1 MRIAKKVAS
10 LAFKVSLGGVLLLA
24 IIITEPTLLA
34 TSFIEYK
41 VPTGLNGVSFPM
53 SITTGPDGNLWYT
66 DSDGVQV
73 VRVTTSGVFT
83 VYPMPAKTPSDK
95 PDSITTGPDG
105 NLWFTTGPGN
115 SIDKLTTGGTLTE
128 YPLPNLQS
136 GPDGIT
142 VGPDGNLWITEFD
155 GDMIAKVTT
164 VGVFTEYPIPTPNTA
179 PSSITTGPDGNL
191 WFTTTNHVVTPSN
204 PLVGM
209 IGKITP
215 NGAMTEYVLPNPQS
229 VPGSITL
236 GPDGNLW
243 FTDSFPGGNGFLS
256 VIGKVT
262 TSGVFTEYPVPAS
275 DSSAQQ
281 ITLGPDGNLW
291 FTDCRGNN
299 IAEVSTGGSF
309 IEYPL
314 PNPNSCP
321 IGITVGPDH
330 NIWFTEVGSPPRVGE
345 LVLSPSVHL
354 KIVKFFTTSTL
365 TPLGL
370 DSNGNP
376 MINVTLAGAIVR
388 SANPGQVL
396 AWVNVTNNSGS
407 SLQSLR
413 LNDTLPVDWT
423 VSPPWMPAKGA
434 IHVFYANGT
443 SLANES
449 DITQPSTITVST
461 GNPETVHLAISNLAS
476 AIGHPLMPGQ
486 SILLSVKL
494 TYGLIH
500 TIQLASSY
508 PRNYTD
514 TAAGAAWT
522 QASFTGI
529 ESSGTGSAFFI
540 ADAKVVDTLPLVL
553 GSLSVRVNVYR
564 EYWIE

>member
-24 IIITEPTLLA
+24 IIATEPTLLA
-34 TSFIEYK
+34 TPFIEYK
-41 VPTGLNGVSFPM
+41 VPTGLNGVSYPM

-115 SIDKLTTGGTLTE
+115 SIDKLTTAGTLTE

-164 VGVFTEYPIPTPNTA
+164 GGVFTEYPIPTPNTA
-179 PSSITTGPDGNL
+179 PSSITTGPDSNL

-204 PLVGM
+204 PLVGR
-209 IGKITP
+209 IGKVST
-215 NGAMTEYVLPNPQS
+215 NGVMTEYVLPNPQS
-229 VPGSITL
+229 VPGAITA

-243 FTDSFPGGNGFLS
+243 FTEDLIVGNAFVG

-262 TSGVFTEYPVPAS
+262 TSGVFTEYPVATPNS
-275 DSSAQQ
+275 LPQQ
-281 ITLGPDGNLW
+281 ITVGPDGNLW
-291 FTDCRGNN
+291 FTDSGSND

-309 IEYPL
+309 IQNPL
-314 PNPNSCP
+314 PTSNSLP
-321 IGITVGPDH
+321 IGITVGPDN

-345 LVLSPSVHL
+345 VVLSPPVHP
-354 KIVKFFTTSTL
+354 KIAKFFTDSSL
-365 TPLGL
+365 NPLPR

-376 MINVTLAGAIVR
+376 KVDVLLANGVVT
-388 SANPGQVL
+388 STNPGQGL
-396 AWVNVTNNSGS
+396 AWVNVTNTSGS
-407 SLQSLR
+407 SLQSLK
-413 LNDTLPVDWT
+413 LNDTLPVDWM
-423 VSPPWMPAKGA
+423 VSPAWIPPKGSVGA

-443 SLANES
+443 SLASETE
-449 DITQPSTITVST
+449 ITQPSTITVST
-461 GNPETVHLAISNLAS
+461 GNPETVQLAISNFTATT
-476 AIGHPLMPGQ
+476 IGHPLMPGQ

-494 TYGLIH
+494 TYVLIH
-500 TIQLASSY
+500 TSQSASTF
-508 PRNYTD
+508 PRT
-514 TAAGAAWT
+514 
-522 QASFTGI
+522 
-529 ESSGTGSAFFI
+529 
-540 ADAKVVDTLPLVL
+540 
-553 GSLSVRVNVYR
+553 
-564 EYWIE
+564 

>member
-24 IIITEPTLLA
+24 IIATEPTLVA
-34 TSFIEYK
+34 TPFIEFK
-41 VPTGLNGVSFPM
+41 VPTGLNGVSYPM

-115 SIDKLTTGGTLTE
+115 SIDKLTTAGTLTE

-164 VGVFTEYPIPTPNTA
+164 GGVFTEYPVPPNSL
-179 PSSITTGPDGNL
+179 PQQIT
-191 WFTTTNHVVTPSN
+191 V
-204 PLVGM
+204 
-209 IGKITP
+209 
-215 NGAMTEYVLPNPQS
+215 
-229 VPGSITL
+229 

-243 FTDSFPGGNGFLS
+243 FTDSGSN
-256 VIGKVT
+256 
-262 TSGVFTEYPVPAS
+262 
-275 DSSAQQ
+275 D
-281 ITLGPDGNLW
+281 
-291 FTDCRGNN
+291 

-309 IEYPL
+309 IQNPL
-314 PNPNSCP
+314 PTSNSFPN
-321 IGITVGPDH
+321 GITVGPDN

-354 KIVKFFTTSTL
+354 KVAKFFTDSSL
-365 TPLGL
+365 NPLPR

-376 MINVTLAGAIVR
+376 KVDVVLANGVVT
-388 SANPGQVL
+388 STNPGQVL
-396 AWVNVTNNSGS
+396 AWINVTITSGS
-407 SLQSLR
+407 SLQALK
-413 LNDTLPVDWT
+413 LNDTLPVDWM
-423 VSPPWMPAKGA
+423 VSPAWIPPKGSVGA

-443 SLANES
+443 SLASETE
-449 DITQPSTITVST
+449 ITQPSTITVST
-461 GNPETVHLAISNLAS
+461 GNPETVQLAISNFTAKT
-476 AIGHPLMPGQ
+476 IGHPLVPGQ

-500 TIQLASSY
+500 TSQSASSY

-514 TAAGAAWT
+514 TAAGVAWT
-522 QASFTGI
+522 QASFTGV
-529 ESSGTGSAFFI
+529 ESNGTGSAFFI
-540 ADAKVVDTLPLVL
+540 ADAKVV
-553 GSLSVRVNVYR
+553 G
-564 EYWIE
+564 

>member
-24 IIITEPTLLA
+24 IIATEPTLLA
-34 TSFIEYK
+34 TPFIEYK
-41 VPTGLNGVSFPM
+41 VPTGLNGVSYPM

-115 SIDKLTTGGTLTE
+115 SIDKLTTAGTLTE

-164 VGVFTEYPIPTPNTA
+164 GGVFTEYPIPTPNTA
-179 PSSITTGPDGNL
+179 PSSITTGPDSNL

-204 PLVGM
+204 PLVGR
-209 IGKITP
+209 IGKVST
-215 NGAMTEYVLPNPQS
+215 NGVITEYVLPNPQS
-229 VPGSITL
+229 VAGDITA
-236 GPDGNLW
+236 GPDGNL
-243 FTDSFPGGNGFLS
+243 
-256 VIGKVT
+256 
-262 TSGVFTEYPVPAS
+262 
-275 DSSAQQ
+275 
-281 ITLGPDGNLW
+281 
-291 FTDCRGNN
+291 
-299 IAEVSTGGSF
+299 
-309 IEYPL
+309 
-314 PNPNSCP
+314 
-321 IGITVGPDH
+321 
-330 NIWFTEVGSPPRVGE
+330 WFTEVGSPPRVGE

-354 KIVKFFTTSTL
+354 KVAKFFTDSSL
-365 TPLGL
+365 NPLPR

-376 MINVTLAGAIVR
+376 KVDVVLANGVVT
-388 SANPGQVL
+388 STNPGQVL
-396 AWVNVTNNSGS
+396 AWINVTNTSGS
-407 SLQSLR
+407 SLQALK
-413 LNDTLPVDWT
+413 LNDTLPVDWM
-423 VSPPWMPAKGA
+423 VSPAWIPPKGSVGA

-443 SLANES
+443 SLASETE
-449 DITQPSTITVST
+449 ITQPSTITVST
-461 GNPETVHLAISNLAS
+461 GNPETVQLAISNFTATT
-476 AIGHPLMPGQ
+476 IGHPLMPGQ

-500 TIQLASSY
+500 TSQSASSF

-514 TAAGAAWT
+514 TAAGVAWT
-522 QASFTGI
+522 QASFTGV

-540 ADAKVVDTLPLVL
+540 ADAKVV
-553 GSLSVRVNVYR
+553 G
-564 EYWIE
+564 

>member
-41 VPTGLNGVSFPM
+41 VPTGLNGASFPM

-115 SIDKLTTGGTLTE
+115 SIDKLTTAGTLTE

-142 VGPDGNLWITEFD
+142 VGPDGNLW
-155 GDMIAKVTT
+155 
-164 VGVFTEYPIPTPNTA
+164 FTEDLI
-179 PSSITTGPDGNL
+179 
-191 WFTTTNHVVTPSN
+191 
-204 PLVGM
+204 VGSAFV
-209 IGKITP
+209 G
-215 NGAMTEYVLPNPQS
+215 
-229 VPGSITL
+229 
-236 GPDGNLW
+236 
-243 FTDSFPGGNGFLS
+243 

-262 TSGVFTEYPVPAS
+262 TSGVFTEYPVPPNS
-275 DSSAQQ
+275 LPQQ
-281 ITLGPDGNLW
+281 ITVGPDGNLW
-291 FTDCRGNN
+291 FTDSGSND

-309 IEYPL
+309 IQNPL
-314 PNPNSCP
+314 PTSNSFPN
-321 IGITVGPDH
+321 GITVGPDN

-354 KIVKFFTTSTL
+354 QVAKFFTDSSLNPLPRDSIGNPKVDVVLANGVVTST
-365 TPLGL
+365 
-370 DSNGNP
+370 
-376 MINVTLAGAIVR
+376 
-388 SANPGQVL
+388 NPGQVL
-396 AWVNVTNNSGS
+396 AWINVTNTSGS
-407 SLQSLR
+407 SLQALK
-413 LNDTLPVDWT
+413 LNDTLPVDWM
-423 VSPPWMPAKGA
+423 VSPAWIPPKGSVGA

-443 SLANES
+443 SLASETE
-449 DITQPSTITVST
+449 ITQPSTITVST
-461 GNPETVHLAISNLAS
+461 GNPETVQLAISNFTS
-476 AIGHPLMPGQ
+476 TTIGHPLMPGQ
-486 SILLSVKL
+486 RILLSLKL

-500 TIQLASSY
+500 TSESASSFA
-508 PRNYTD
+508 RNSN
-514 TAAGAAWT
+514 AA
-522 QASFTGI
+522 ASQ
-529 ESSGTGSAFFI
+529 
-540 ADAKVVDTLPLVL
+540 L
-553 GSLSVRVNVYR
+553 
-564 EYWIE
+564 

>member
-24 IIITEPTLLA
+24 IIATEPTLLA

-41 VPTGLNGVSFPM
+41 VPTGLNGVSYPM

-115 SIDKLTTGGTLTE
+115 SIDNLTTGGTLTE

-204 PLVGM
+204 PLVGR
-209 IGKITP
+209 IGKVST
-215 NGAMTEYVLPNPQS
+215 NGVMTEYVLPNPQS
-229 VPGSITL
+229 VPGAITA

-243 FTDSFPGGNGFLS
+243 FTEDLIVGNAFVG

-262 TSGVFTEYPVPAS
+262 TSGVFTEYPVA
-275 DSSAQQ
+275 
-281 ITLGPDGNLW
+281 T
-291 FTDCRGNN
+291 
-299 IAEVSTGGSF
+299 
-309 IEYPL
+309 
-314 PNPNSCP
+314 PNSLP
-321 IGITVGPDH
+321 IGITVGPDN

-354 KIVKFFTTSTL
+354 KIAKFFTDSSL
-365 TPLGL
+365 NPLPR

-376 MINVTLAGAIVR
+376 KVDVLLANGVVT
-388 SANPGQVL
+388 STNPGQVL
-396 AWVNVTNNSGS
+396 AWVNVTNTSGS
-407 SLQSLR
+407 SLQSLK
-413 LNDTLPVDWT
+413 LNDTLPVDWM
-423 VSPPWMPAKGA
+423 VSPAWMPPRGSVGA
-434 IHVFYANGT
+434 IHVLYANGT
-443 SLANES
+443 SLASET

-461 GNPETVHLAISNLAS
+461 GNPDVVHVSIPSLNATG
-476 AIGHPLMPGQ
+476 IGHPLMPGQ

-494 TYGLIH
+494 SYGLVH
-500 TIQLASSY
+500 TSQSASSY

-514 TAAGAAWT
+514 TAAGVAWT
-522 QASFTGI
+522 QASFTGV

-553 GSLSVRVNVYR
+553 GSFSVRVNVYR